1 MKSPEEIAINARER
15 AKRQNEKAKETW
27 DIVSCR
33 LPKGTKDRIQAHGLT
48 VNGTINAAVL
58 AYLDDLEDK
67 AEKLPNAE
75 KEQDKKDTRTFTD
88 SPEDLQAANEWLH
101 QLQAQIASQKKKD
114 SAAMGEELVKNFNKN
129 NCN

>member
-1 MKSPEEIAINARER
+1 MKTPEQIAANARER
-15 AKRQNEKAKETW
+15 ARRQNEKAKENW
-27 DIVSCR
+27 DIISCR
-33 LPKGTKDRIQAHGLT
+33 LPKGTKERIQAHGLT

-58 AYLDDLEDK
+58 AYLDGLERK
-67 AEKLPNAE
+67 AEELPNAE
-75 KEQDKKDTRTFTD
+75 KEPDKKDARTFTD

-114 SAAMGEELVKNFNKN
+114 SAAMGEELVEKFNKN